1 MTKTTKIRKLQR
13 KDIYNGFLLSLDSLR
28 KSSHIKPKK
37 ANVIFN
43 KITKNSHQTIYVA
56 EENSKIIGSASILIE
71 QKFIH
76 DGGKVGHIEDV
87 AVRKEFQ
94 GKGVGRKIVV
104 ALLKYAE
111 KQGCYKTILDCT
123 DELIPFYENIGFK
136 RHSNSMRFDH
146 LSKK

>member
-1 MTKTTKIRKLQR
+1 MTAIKIRKLQR
-13 KDIYNGFLLSLDSLR
+13 RDINNGFLLSLDSLR

-37 ANVIFN
+37 ASMVFN
-43 KITKNSHQTIYVA
+43 KISKNPHQVIYVA

-76 DGGKVGHIEDV
+76 DGGRVGHIEDV
-87 AVRKEFQ
+87 VVRKGFQ
-94 GKGVGRKIVV
+94 GKGIGKKIVD
-104 ALLKYAE
+104 ALLEYAE

>member
-1 MTKTTKIRKLQR
+1 MSTIRIRKLQKR
-13 KDIYNGFLLSLDSLR
+13 DLYNGFLLSLDSLR

-37 ANVIFN
+37 ANAIFN
-43 KITKNSHQTIYVA
+43 KISKNPDYIIYVA
-56 EENSKIIGSASILIE
+56 IYEGHVIGATTLLIE

-87 AVRKEFQ
+87 VVKKEYQ
-94 GKGVGRKIVV
+94 GKGVGKKIIN
-104 ALLKYAE
+104 ALLKHA
-111 KQGCYKTILDCT
+111 KKKGCYKTILDCS
-123 DELIPFYENIGFK
+123 DELIPFYKNIGFK